1 MQQVWNRIFNSLGD
15 VSEKW
20 NDGNSTNNDIR
31 EFSGNTKKMI
41 FGVSQY
47 WLKVLVWVG
56 VFYIA
61 KLTASA
67 VLDLWDG
74 VQAFIL
80 PKIWKTDLRR
90 YLPA

>member
-1 MQQVWNRIFNSLGD
+1 MNSLGD
-15 VSEKW
+15 VSEKC
-20 NDGNSTNNDIR
+20 NNGNSSINDLR
-31 EFSGNTKKMI
+31 EFSGNIKKTI
-41 FGVSQY
+41 FGVSQHC
-47 WLKVLVWVG
+47 LKVLVWVG

-80 PKIWKTDLRR
+80 PKIWKTDFRR
-90 YLPA
+90 YIFPGLKYLMK

>member
-1 MQQVWNRIFNSLGD
+1 
-15 VSEKW
+15 
-20 NDGNSTNNDIR
+20 
-31 EFSGNTKKMI
+31 MI

-90 YLPA
+90 YIFPGLKYLMK

>member
-1 MQQVWNRIFNSLGD
+1 M
-15 VSEKW
+15 
-20 NDGNSTNNDIR
+20 
-31 EFSGNTKKMI
+31 
-41 FGVSQY
+41 VSQY
-47 WLKVLVWVG
+47 WLNVLVWVG